1 MARLK
6 RDKIYKTEFIGIR
19 CTQEQ
24 HNEIKIKANIYT
36 DGNISEYVL
45 YTALNFEVNYEDLE
59 APELDE
65 LIKKSAKAKYTK
77 FTSKK

>member
-19 CTQEQ
+19 CTEEQ
-24 HNEIKIKANIYT
+24 YNEIKIKANIYT
-36 DGNISEYVL
+36 EGNVSEYVL
-45 YTALNFEVNYEDLE
+45 YAAENFVVNYEDLE
-59 APELDE
+59 ATELDE
-65 LIKKSAKAKYTK
+65 IIKKSAKAHNTN

>member
-6 RDKIYKTEFIGIR
+6 SEKIYKTEFIGIR
-19 CTQEQ
+19 CTEEQ
-24 HNEIKIKANIYT
+24 LNEIKIKANIYT
-36 DGNISEYVL
+36 EGNVSEYVL

-65 LIKKSAKAKYTK
+65 LIKNSAKAKNTN
-77 FTSKK
+77 FTSRM